1 MTSRKGG
8 PSVATRVVAALG
20 ESGGG
25 SFLEPVGR
33 ETSRACSPSSR
44 TTVTVVATLGTVRE
58 RPETDW
64 PGRPG
69 LGPRATRWMLWVI
82 AEHEGGGEPKYEKET
97 QSRMDMQ
104 ASERKQLR
112 EAPVKK

>member
-20 ESGGG
+20 GGPH
-25 SFLEPVGR
+25 LEPVDR
-33 ETSRACSPSSR
+33 ETTRACLPSSR
-44 TTVTVVATLGTVRE
+44 TTVTVAASLGTVRE

-64 PGRPG
+64 PARPE

-82 AEHEGGGEPKYEKET
+82 AEHEGGGEPKYEKEM
-97 QSRMDMQ
+97 QSKMDIQ
-104 ASERKQLR
+104 ASERKKLQ